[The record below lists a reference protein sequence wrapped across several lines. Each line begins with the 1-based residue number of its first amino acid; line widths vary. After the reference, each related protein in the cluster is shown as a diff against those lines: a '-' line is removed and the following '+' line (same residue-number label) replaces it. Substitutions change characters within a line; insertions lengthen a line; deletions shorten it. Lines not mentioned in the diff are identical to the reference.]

1 MKHLLLSVIFIS
13 LNAIG
18 QITFD
23 PVPSYFRVSR
33 DLPLVELNPTQTI
46 FLSSYG
52 AVPNDGLDDKQA
64 IINAINAANSASNL
78 NNKVK
83 LLFDTGVYDIFP
95 ATGPNHAMVLSN
107 LDYIVI
113 DGNNAEII
121 NHNPEIGVF
130 QFHNCTSVIIQ
141 NLKIDYNKLPFTQGS
156 VTAVNKTNKTFDF
169 TIDTG
174 FPSLSESYFANASE
188 KWGMLK
194 ISTGK
199 LKGGVDYLFN
209 ETSVTQISAS
219 VFRLKY
225 ATSTEINQFKV
236 GDKFVKLARNNNRT
250 VFYISNSK
258 NLTLLNTVIYASPA
272 VAISSYNNYEWNII
286 NCSIVPKS
294 GRIQSTNA
302 DCIHSSGNY
311 LGPWVQGCTFETQS
325 DDGVNLKYMNREI
338 LSITSPT
345 LIKIKWDVSVG
356 DSLVF
361 YEPLSGTILG
371 EAGVAAV
378 TNSGNGEYNVI
389 LNSGVNLTTT
399 GSHQSAN
406 KLYIK
411 NKSNESFIFRNN
423 TFSKGRRF
431 GIQVQA
437 PYGVIEN
444 CTFQDLSNSALHI
457 ENGVDWSEGYFT
469 KNLKVLNNT
478 ITNCG
483 FDLLYCSNT
492 LAGAITTRVAKL
504 GTPCNTSVTWCGT
517 ETATVQGQ
525 LNVEISGNNISYNK
539 CGLHLQNVNGLTLKD
554 NIISRNSGDITTG
567 TPVPVYINNC
577 NQDLSQALIDFP
589 MNEGANATSLVNF
602 IQGSTIYA
610 DKNCWSATMNS
621 AYQDTSRGN
630 VWYIDSNY
638 GGFFHVKKDNNVNYP
653 GATGTTSRTYSLW
666 FKPDLLQFNDLLYSG
681 TSPDIFTIQMESGG
695 VIRVGDNTNWVRMTG
710 LMPLVNQWN
719 HLVVSVPANSGVHNV
734 KLYLN
739 GQLSTATNTGINA
752 TIITASNLLKLYQK
766 FKGYVSDFRFYN
778 YALIDQQVSNLYSST
793 LNNSPYRVTTITT
806 DITSPNETGITVYP
820 IQTKGMIYF
829 NHSIR
834 SLKIYDLTGS
844 IVSHTEGLEIDAY
857 NISSLKSG
865 IYLLKVN
872 NNQIVR
878 IVKQ

>member
-1 MKHLLLSVIFIS
+1 
-13 LNAIG
+13 
-18 QITFD
+18 
-23 PVPSYFRVSR
+23 
-33 DLPLVELNPTQTI
+33 
-46 FLSSYG
+46 
-52 AVPNDGLDDKQA
+52 
-64 IINAINAANSASNL
+64 
-78 NNKVK
+78 
-83 LLFDTGVYDIFP
+83 
-95 ATGPNHAMVLSN
+95 
-107 LDYIVI
+107 
-113 DGNNAEII
+113 
-121 NHNPEIGVF
+121 
-130 QFHNCTSVIIQ
+130 
-141 NLKIDYNKLPFTQGS
+141 
-156 VTAVNKTNKTFDF
+156 
-169 TIDTG
+169 
-174 FPSLSESYFANASE
+174 
-188 KWGMLK
+188 
-194 ISTGK
+194 
-199 LKGGVDYLFN
+199 
-209 ETSVTQISAS
+209 
-219 VFRLKY
+219 
-225 ATSTEINQFKV
+225 
-236 GDKFVKLARNNNRT
+236 
-250 VFYISNSK
+250 
-258 NLTLLNTVIYASPA
+258 
-272 VAISSYNNYEWNII
+272 
-286 NCSIVPKS
+286 
-294 GRIQSTNA
+294 
-302 DCIHSSGNY
+302 
-311 LGPWVQGCTFETQS
+311 
-325 DDGVNLKYMNREI
+325 
-338 LSITSPT
+338 
-345 LIKIKWDVSVG
+345 
-356 DSLVF
+356 
-361 YEPLSGTILG
+361 
-371 EAGVAAV
+371 
-378 TNSGNGEYNVI
+378 
-389 LNSGVNLTTT
+389 
-399 GSHQSAN
+399 
-406 KLYIK
+406 
-411 NKSNESFIFRNN
+411 
-423 TFSKGRRF
+423 
-431 GIQVQA
+431 
-437 PYGVIEN
+437 
-444 CTFQDLSNSALHI
+444 
-457 ENGVDWSEGYFT
+457 
-469 KNLKVLNNT
+469 
-478 ITNCG
+478 
-483 FDLLYCSNT
+483 
-492 LAGAITTRVAKL
+492 
-504 GTPCNTSVTWCGT
+504 
-517 ETATVQGQ
+517 
-525 LNVEISGNNISYNK
+525 
-539 CGLHLQNVNGLTLKD
+539 
-554 NIISRNSGDITTG
+554 
-567 TPVPVYINNC
+567 
-577 NQDLSQALIDFP
+577 

>member
-1 MKHLLLSVIFIS
+1 MIFTT
-13 LNAIG
+13 LNVIG
-18 QITFD
+18 QISFA
-23 PVPSYFRVSR
+23 PVPSYFRISR
-33 DLPLVELNPTQTI
+33 ELPLVDLYPTQTI
-46 FLSSYG
+46 LVSSYG
-52 AVPNDGLDDKQA
+52 AVANDGLDDKQA
-64 IINAINAANSASNL
+64 IINAVNAANTASNL

-107 LDYIVI
+107 LDYMVI

-130 QFHNCTSVIIQ
+130 QFHNCTNVIIQ

-169 TIDTG
+169 TIDAG
-174 FPSLSESYFANASE
+174 FPSLTESYFSNASE

-194 ISTGK
+194 TSTGK

-209 ETSVTQISAS
+209 DISITQVSTS
-219 VFRLKY
+219 VFRLQY
-225 ATSTEINQFKV
+225 ASSAEINQFAV
-236 GDKFVKLARNNNRT
+236 GNKFVKLARNNNRT

-258 NLTLLNTVIYASPA
+258 NVTLLNTTIYASPA

-286 NCSIVPKS
+286 NCSIVPKA

-302 DCIHSSGNY
+302 DCIHSSGNF

-338 LSITSPT
+338 LTITSPT

-378 TNSGNGEYNVI
+378 SNLGNGEYNVT
-389 LNSGVNLTTT
+389 LSAAVNLTTT

-411 NKSNESFIFRNN
+411 NKANESFIFRNN
-423 TFSKGRRF
+423 TFNKGRRF
-431 GIQVQA
+431 GMQIQA

-469 KNLKVLNNT
+469 RSLKVLNNT

-483 FDLLYCSNT
+483 FDLLYCNNT

-525 LNVEISGNNISYNK
+525 VDVEISGNTISYNK
-539 CGLHLQNVNGLTLKD
+539 CGLNLQNVNGLILKD

-567 TPVPVYINNC
+567 TPVPIYINNC
-577 NQDLSQALIDFP
+577 NQNISQALIDFP
-589 MNEGANATSLVNF
+589 MNEEANATSLINF
-602 IQGSTIYA
+602 IQGSTVYA

-621 AYQDTSRGN
+621 AYQDTSRAN
-630 VWYIDSNY
+630 VWYTDSNY

-653 GATGTTSRTYSLW
+653 GATGSSSRTYSLW

-695 VIRVGDNTNWVRMTG
+695 VIRVGDNTNWARMTG
-710 LMPLVNQWN
+710 LVPVANQWN
-719 HLVVSVPANSGVHNV
+719 HLVVTMQANSGVHNV

-739 GQLSTATNTGINA
+739 GQLSTVTNTGTNA
-752 TIITASNLLKLYQK
+752 TINTATNLLKLYQK
-766 FKGYVSDFRFYN
+766 FKGYVSDFRYYN
-778 YALIDQQVSNLYSST
+778 YALVDQQVSNLYTIT
-793 LNNSPYRVTTITT
+793 LNNSPYRTTSITT
-806 DITSPNETGITVYP
+806 DITVPNETEITVYP
-820 IQTKGMIYF
+820 VQTKGMIYF
-829 NHSIR
+829 SKSIQN
-834 SLKIYDLTGS
+834 LKVYDLAGS
-844 IVSHTEGLEIDAY
+844 MVLETEGADISSF
-857 NISSLKSG
+857 NISYLKNG
-865 IYLLKVN
+865 IYLLKIN
-872 NNQIVR
+872 NNQIKK
-878 IVKQ
+878 IIKH